1 MNIVSKEELIKKISD
16 PKVLPF
22 VAKKV
27 LDIVSNED
35 ASIVEICRVI
45 EKDQTITASVLKISN
60 SAYYGLTQ
68 KVTTIRHAIVILG
81 LKALRNI
88 ALTASTR
95 LQYKRFGITERLMWD
110 HSIGAAIA
118 ARQIAAGRGQELEE
132 IAFLGGL
139 MHDFGK
145 VVMNNEC
152 PEAFSEVMQRIYN
165 EGEDSLTAEESVFGY
180 NHTEI
185 GAMVVQQWRFP
196 DPFITILQNHHLHLV
211 SLDALDG
218 PADAKLLACINLA
231 DNVCRKLGIGY
242 RCSDDLLPLHD
253 LSSAVFLGL
262 SRDAADPLV
271 INIQKIYEA
280 EKAVFQ

>member
-1 MNIVSKEELIKKISD
+1 MKVVSKEELIKKVSD
-16 PKVLPF
+16 PRVLPF

-35 ASIVEICRVI
+35 ASIVEICQVI
-45 EKDQTITASVLKISN
+45 EKDQTITASVLKIAN
-60 SAYYGLTQ
+60 SVYYGPRQ
-68 KVTTIRHAIVILG
+68 KVTSIRQAIVILG

-88 ALTASTR
+88 VLLVSTK
-95 LQYKRFGITERLMWD
+95 LQYKRFGITEQLMWD

-145 VVMNNEC
+145 IVMNNEC

-165 EGEDSLTAEESVFGY
+165 ENDDSLTAEESVFGY
-180 NHTEI
+180 NHTDI

-196 DPFITILQNHHLHLV
+196 ALFVTILQNHHLHL
-211 SLDALDG
+211 SGLDTIPDPLI
-218 PADAKLLACINLA
+218 AKALACINLA
-231 DNVCRKLGIGY
+231 DNICKKLGIGY
-242 RCSDDLLPLHD
+242 RNSEDILLLQDLN
-253 LSSAVFLGL
+253 SAVFCGL
-262 SRDAADPLV
+262 SGDALDQLV
-271 INIQKIYEA
+271 SDTRKTYEA